1 MSNQVLKKQINTGH
15 NMLSTI
21 SSLKNQLNQAFES
34 RLVDREFYIDMV
46 KLTQGLEQ
54 TVRTEIL
61 SKEQEYTQQGGYFY
75 NARDGV
81 KGAIRYGF

>member
-1 MSNQVLKKQINTGH
+1 MSSQVLKKQINTGH
-15 NMLSTI
+15 SMLSTV
-21 SSLKNQLNQAFES
+21 SSLKQQLNQAFQD

-54 TVRTEIL
+54 TVRGEIL
-61 SKEQEYTQQGGYFY
+61 SKEQEYSKQGGYFH
-75 NARDGV
+75 NVKDGM